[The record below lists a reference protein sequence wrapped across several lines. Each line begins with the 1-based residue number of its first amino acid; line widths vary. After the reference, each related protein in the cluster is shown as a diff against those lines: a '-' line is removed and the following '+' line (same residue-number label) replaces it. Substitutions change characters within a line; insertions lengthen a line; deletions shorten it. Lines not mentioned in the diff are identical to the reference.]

1 LVNHKFAEEV
11 NERGEKLF
19 VFVDGELRVK
29 VDKSHGLN
37 EYEAVNKTYAI
48 EDAQKLGKLT
58 YAVITDKF
66 DYEKDHA
73 LLHTTITL
81 VDNLAH
87 KLDFYA
93 TNIEAHAEAV
103 KKLTEVAEK
112 ASEALGHR
120 RGRRAVLTEEH
131 KANILRLADTGL
143 NYYRIAKELNLNKG
157 SVYYFLAKK
166 GRLNNKEA
174 TNVKN
179 TPDSDC

>member
-1 LVNHKFAEEV
+1 M
-11 NERGEKLF
+11 
-19 VFVDGELRVK
+19 DGELRVK

-66 DYEKDHA
+66 DYERDQA

-103 KKLTEVAEK
+103 KKLTEGAEK
-112 ASEALGHR
+112 ASEALEHR

-131 KANILRLADTGL
+131 KANIL
-143 NYYRIAKELNLNKG
+143 I
-157 SVYYFLAKK
+157 
-166 GRLNNKEA
+166 
-174 TNVKN
+174 
-179 TPDSDC
+179 